1 MVRIYSVFVA
11 AIAMTIVLYV
21 LLVYISNG
29 LFVSLTANKEREE
42 SAAFTLTST
51 EAIADDDI
59 KCCDEIF
66 EKSAI
71 ERDGTI

>member
-29 LFVSLTANKEREE
+29 LFVSLTANKESEE
-42 SAAFTLTST
+42 SAAFALTST
-51 EAIADDDI
+51 EAIAIADDDVI
-59 KCCDEIF
+59 VIDVN
-66 EKSAI
+66 
-71 ERDGTI
+71 